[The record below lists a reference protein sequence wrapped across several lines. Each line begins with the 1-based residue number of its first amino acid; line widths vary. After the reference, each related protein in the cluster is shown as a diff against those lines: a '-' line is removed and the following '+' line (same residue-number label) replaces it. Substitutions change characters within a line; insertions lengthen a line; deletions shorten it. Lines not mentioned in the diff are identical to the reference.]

1 MNVQKFFPVALA
13 ASAVLLTAAAPT
25 LAAAETAATPAVAHT
40 DEEKAL
46 LKALDDS
53 LARFDVLL
61 AQDKDPQHQALI
73 GAFLN
78 GFKEPYT
85 GINEDPAIL
94 KLMTGVNWPN
104 GFKQRAAAIHAAPFD
119 QGKYD
124 ELKMDIDVQYQRLV
138 VFLSPPKTP
147 PRSTERSMALALDQ
161 LRPSPTNRAEVAA
174 ALAALD
180 HQLKRLEEKHGA
192 LPPGPGRESAATQ
205 LASLKQQRAELAR
218 NFTQARWDAVAS
230 EVKALR

>member
-1 MNVQKFFPVALA
+1 MTLRKLTRLPFALA
-13 ASAVLLTAAAPT
+13 TMLLATAAPR
-25 LAAAETAATPAVAHT
+25 LAAAETAAAPAVNHT
-40 DEEKAL
+40 AEEKAL

-53 LARFDVLL
+53 LARFDELL

-104 GFKQRAAAIHAAPFD
+104 GFKQRAAAIHQAPFD

-138 VFLSPPKTP
+138 VFLTPPKTL
-147 PRSTERSMALALDQ
+147 PRSAQRPGELALDQ
-161 LRPSPTNRAEVAA
+161 LRPSPANRTEVTA

-180 HQLKRLEEKHGA
+180 YQLKRLEEKNGA
-192 LPPGPGRESAATQ
+192 LPPGPARESAATR
-205 LASLKQQRAELAR
+205 LAGLKAQRAELAR
-218 NFTQARWDAVAS
+218 DFTLARWDAVAS
-230 EVKALR
+230 EMKTAR